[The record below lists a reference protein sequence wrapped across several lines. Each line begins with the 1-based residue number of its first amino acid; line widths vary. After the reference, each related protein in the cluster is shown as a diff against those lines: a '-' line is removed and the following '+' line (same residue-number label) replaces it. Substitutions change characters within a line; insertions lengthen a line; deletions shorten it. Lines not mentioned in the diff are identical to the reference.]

1 MVIGPCNSWIHT
13 RPLILTDNRCYP
25 IESNGWD
32 ILPYEHRTT
41 GYGQQCRILE
51 SPGVVLSGPHPA
63 VWQRA
68 DPEWSPD
75 PPNQDRPPGA
85 ETGRLSSKSF
95 MKILIYPNLIIIR
108 YLELFVHIYLA
119 SMYIYIAYILK
130 PNVKGQIMSIRLF
143 VTKIISQSLFILLTL
158 TGIAVCKGI

>member
-1 MVIGPCNSWIHT
+1 
-13 RPLILTDNRCYP
+13 
-25 IESNGWD
+25 
-32 ILPYEHRTT
+32 
-41 GYGQQCRILE
+41 
-51 SPGVVLSGPHPA
+51 
-63 VWQRA
+63 
-68 DPEWSPD
+68 
-75 PPNQDRPPGA
+75 
-85 ETGRLSSKSF
+85 

-130 PNVKGQIMSIRLF
+130 PNVKGQVMSIQLF